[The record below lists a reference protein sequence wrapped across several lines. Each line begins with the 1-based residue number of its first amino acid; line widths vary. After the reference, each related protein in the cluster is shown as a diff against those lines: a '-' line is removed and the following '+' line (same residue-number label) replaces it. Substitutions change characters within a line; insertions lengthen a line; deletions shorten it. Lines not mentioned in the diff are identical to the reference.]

1 MHNIY
6 IYSDFCC
13 ILVLVIYMY
22 STNKSK
28 SCISWYDSSCENA
41 LCEMCKYLIANRET
55 SSSIKVQ
62 KPEEWEPQSR
72 LYQSYTIKYYSR

>member
-6 IYSDFCC
+6 IYFCC
-13 ILVLVIYMY
+13 ILVLLVIYMY

-28 SCISWYDSSCENA
+28 SCISWCDSSYENA
-41 LCEMCKYLIANRET
+41 LCEMCKYLITNRET

-62 KPEEWEPQSR
+62 KPESGNHKAIYIR
-72 LYQSYTIKYYSR
+72 AIL